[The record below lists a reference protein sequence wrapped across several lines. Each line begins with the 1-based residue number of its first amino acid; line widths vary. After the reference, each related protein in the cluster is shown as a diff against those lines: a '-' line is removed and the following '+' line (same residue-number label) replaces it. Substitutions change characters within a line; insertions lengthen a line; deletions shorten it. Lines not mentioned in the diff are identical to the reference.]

1 MRIVLYRLDL
11 NKQIQERIEMVEE
24 CLFCR
29 IISREIPSDVVYQ
42 DDEFLAFKDI
52 HPQAPTHVLII
63 PKVHF
68 DSLVEISDQQE
79 KLMGRMVIIA
89 KKLAE
94 KEGLAKNGY
103 RLVLNCGAEGGQVV
117 PHLHLHLIGGR
128 KLNGKIG

>member
-1 MRIVLYRLDL
+1 
-11 NKQIQERIEMVEE
+11 MVEE
-24 CLFCR
+24 YLFCR

-52 HPQAPTHVLII
+52 HPQAPTHILII
-63 PKVHF
+63 PKTHF

-79 KLMGRMVIIA
+79 KLMGRLVIIA

>member
-1 MRIVLYRLDL
+1 
-11 NKQIQERIEMVEE
+11 MVEE

-29 IISREIPSDVVYQ
+29 IISREIPSDIVYQ

-52 HPQAPTHVLII
+52 HPQAPTHILII
-63 PKVHF
+63 PKTHF

-79 KLMGRMVIIA
+79 KLMGRLVIIA

-128 KLNGKIG
+128 KLDGKIG

>member
-1 MRIVLYRLDL
+1 ML
-11 NKQIQERIEMVEE
+11 EE

-52 HPQAPTHVLII
+52 HPQAPTHILII
-63 PKVHF
+63 PKTHF

-79 KLMGRMVIIA
+79 KLMGRLVIIA

>member
-1 MRIVLYRLDL
+1 
-11 NKQIQERIEMVEE
+11 MVEK

-52 HPQAPTHVLII
+52 HPQAPTHILII
-63 PKVHF
+63 PKTHF

-79 KLMGRMVIIA
+79 KLMGRLVIIA

-94 KEGLAKNGY
+94 KKGLAKNGY

>member
-1 MRIVLYRLDL
+1 
-11 NKQIQERIEMVEE
+11 MVEE

-29 IISREIPSDVVYQ
+29 IISREILSDVVYQ

-79 KLMGRMVIIA
+79 KLMGRLVIIA

-94 KEGLAKNGY
+94 KEGLAKKGY

>member
-1 MRIVLYRLDL
+1 
-11 NKQIQERIEMVEE
+11 MVEE

-52 HPQAPTHVLII
+52 HPQAPTHILVI
-63 PKVHF
+63 PKIHF

-79 KLMGRMVIIA
+79 KLMGRLVIIA

>member
-1 MRIVLYRLDL
+1 
-11 NKQIQERIEMVEE
+11 MVEE

-52 HPQAPTHVLII
+52 HPQAPTHILVI

-79 KLMGRMVIIA
+79 KLMGRLVIIA

>member
-1 MRIVLYRLDL
+1 
-11 NKQIQERIEMVEE
+11 MVEE

-52 HPQAPTHVLII
+52 HPQAPTHILII
-63 PKVHF
+63 PKTHF

-79 KLMGRMVIIA
+79 KLMGRLVIIA

>member
-1 MRIVLYRLDL
+1 
-11 NKQIQERIEMVEE
+11 MVEE

-29 IISREIPSDVVYQ
+29 IVSREIPSDVVYQ
-42 DDEFLAFKDI
+42 DDDFLAFKDI
-52 HPQAPTHVLII
+52 CPQAPTHILII
-63 PKVHF
+63 PKTHF

-94 KEGLAKNGY
+94 KEGVAKNGY

>member
-1 MRIVLYRLDL
+1 
-11 NKQIQERIEMVEE
+11 MVDE

-29 IISREIPSDVVYQ
+29 IISREIPSDIVYQ

-52 HPQAPTHVLII
+52 HPQAPTHILII
-63 PKVHF
+63 PKTHF

-79 KLMGRMVIIA
+79 KLMGRLVIIA

-94 KEGLAKNGY
+94 KEGVAKSGY

-128 KLNGKIG
+128 KLDGKIG

>member
-1 MRIVLYRLDL
+1 MI
-11 NKQIQERIEMVEE
+11 EE

-29 IISREIPSDVVYQ
+29 IISRKIPSDVVYQ

-79 KLMGRMVIIA
+79 KLMGRLVIIA

-94 KEGLAKNGY
+94 KEGLSKNGY
-103 RLVLNCGAEGGQVV
+103 RLVLNCGVEGGQVV
-117 PHLHLHLIGGR
+117 SHLHLHLIGGR

>member
-1 MRIVLYRLDL
+1 
-11 NKQIQERIEMVEE
+11 MVEE

-52 HPQAPTHVLII
+52 RPQAPTHILII
-63 PKVHF
+63 PKTHF

-79 KLMGRMVIIA
+79 KLMGRLVIIA